1 MPEQDAL
8 RHEGDRDQDFT
19 GLAEE
24 AVAQVRRW
32 LAAGAEIPA
41 NRSAARLAAVLK
53 DPDGLAFT
61 IGFVDKVVRPED
73 LRVAGRNLRAVT
85 KRIPRFLPWHLR
97 SAIRLGGLFG
107 PLLPALV
114 IPISRRVLRGMV
126 GHLIID
132 ATPDKLGTAIRK
144 LQADGS
150 RLNLN
155 LLGEAVLGEHEAAR
169 KLEGTT
175 ALLARDDVDY
185 VSIKVSSVVSQLSMW
200 AFDQAVREIVARLTP
215 LYELAAASSPAKFI
229 NLDME
234 EYKDLDLTIAVFM
247 ALLDQPQL
255 LTLKAGIVLQSY
267 LPDAVP
273 ALRRLTE
280 WSQARRRRGGAPI
293 KVRVVKGANL
303 AMERVDATLHGW
315 PSAPYATKQET
326 DTNYK
331 RVLASAFTAEGT
343 DAVEIGVAGHNLF
356 DLAFAWLLAKR
367 RGVQDRVE
375 FEMLLGMAAGQA
387 QAVREDVGALLLY
400 TPVVR
405 PAEFDVAIAY
415 LVRRLEENASP
426 ENFMSAVFELH
437 QDPALFERERTRF
450 LASVAAIDTAIPTP
464 NRRQDRSTEPVQSID
479 RDDADGLARPQ
490 EPLEQAGVDG
500 MELDDQLV

>member
-85 KRIPRFLPWHLR
+85 ERIPRFLPWHLR

-144 LQADGS
+144 LRADGS

-215 LYELAAASSPAKFI
+215 LYELAAASAPAKFI

-234 EYKDLDLTIAVFM
+234 EYKDLDLTIAVFT

-293 KVRVVKGANL
+293 KVRVV
-303 AMERVDATLHGW
+303 
-315 PSAPYATKQET
+315 
-326 DTNYK
+326 
-331 RVLASAFTAEGT
+331 
-343 DAVEIGVAGHNLF
+343 
-356 DLAFAWLLAKR
+356 
-367 RGVQDRVE
+367 
-375 FEMLLGMAAGQA
+375 
-387 QAVREDVGALLLY
+387 
-400 TPVVR
+400 
-405 PAEFDVAIAY
+405 
-415 LVRRLEENASP
+415 
-426 ENFMSAVFELH
+426 
-437 QDPALFERERTRF
+437 
-450 LASVAAIDTAIPTP
+450 
-464 NRRQDRSTEPVQSID
+464 
-479 RDDADGLARPQ
+479 
-490 EPLEQAGVDG
+490 
-500 MELDDQLV
+500 